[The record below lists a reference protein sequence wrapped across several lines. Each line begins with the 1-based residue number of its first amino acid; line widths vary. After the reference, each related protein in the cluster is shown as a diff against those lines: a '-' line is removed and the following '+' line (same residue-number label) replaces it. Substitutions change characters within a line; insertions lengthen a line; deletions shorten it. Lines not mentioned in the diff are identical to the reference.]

1 MLTNANRSPIYKDD
15 SRERLSYNRRA
26 MDLFDLLILLLVA
39 GICGALGQAITGFS
53 RGGCLVSIA
62 LGFVGA
68 IVGMW
73 LARMLGLPELFPV
86 RIGTTNFPIVWSI
99 IGSALFVALIA
110 LLTRSRV

>member
-1 MLTNANRSPIYKDD
+1 MTL
-15 SRERLSYNRRA
+15 L
-26 MDLFDLLILLLVA
+26 DLIVLLIIA
-39 GICGALGQAITGFS
+39 GVCGSLGRAITGVS

-73 LARMLGLPELFPV
+73 LQRQMGLPEPFPV
-86 RIGTTNFPIVWSI
+86 KIGTTSFPIVWSI

-110 LLTRSRV
+110 LVSRRQT